1 MTFVC
6 PAKKLLGFSL
16 RIYYTAL
23 AVILSSQVLV
33 FLLFFNKSELTDAE
47 LYNSSCIYCKQIMG
61 VNRCKY
67 FSTNGPWSPPNA
79 LRLFVLLSSPCGV
92 EAW

>member
-1 MTFVC
+1 
-6 PAKKLLGFSL
+6 
-16 RIYYTAL
+16 
-23 AVILSSQVLV
+23 
-33 FLLFFNKSELTDAE
+33 
-47 LYNSSCIYCKQIMG
+47 MG

-92 EAW
+92 DGEVTSDQLRSCSWEIRWLDIYRDLAISLNYFSLLKLTFHCIYK